1 MWAYL
6 HASGDGSVHV
16 EVESEEETQQD
27 SVAVYGGAASER
39 DEVVPGNEQ
48 WGVERAAC

>member
-48 WGVERAAC
+48 